1 MTSAIFMK
9 NELLFLVMNEKN
21 IGFVPPM
28 MFQLSVI
35 LQLCFWLLLMHI
47 SYYSLAF
54 RIKQLT
60 LYLQENQELTESG
73 VEHDQ
78 ENDDNIQV
86 AKSNSL
92 DKR

>member
-1 MTSAIFMK
+1 MRSVFIENGSVHHVMEEAKVGIVLPAIFRTIAIVQFGSWLI
-9 NELLFLVMNEKN
+9 LL
-21 IGFVPPM
+21 
-28 MFQLSVI
+28 
-35 LQLCFWLLLMHI
+35 HI